1 MKRLLIPFAAAL
13 ALAACDDPTAEDDLR
28 VRVANASAIAFED
41 VLVGFENDTLEIGP
55 LAPGGLTG
63 YMRLDAPQQLTLVS
77 LMADGVL
84 HTMEPAPGST
94 LLDDD
99 DFTVVL
105 GLDTGGGGIQVEI
118 IEDD

>member
-13 ALAACDDPTAEDDLR
+13 ALAACDDPADEDGLR
-28 VRVANASAIAFED
+28 IRIENASTIAFED
-41 VLVGFENDTLEIGP
+41 VLVGFESDTLEIGP
-55 LAPGGLTG
+55 LAPGALTG
-63 YMRLDAPQQLTLVS
+63 YRRLDAPQQLTLVS

-99 DFTVVL
+99 DFTFVL
-105 GLDTGGGGIQVEI
+105 GLDTDGGGIQLEI
-118 IEDD
+118 LEDD